1 MLQGLNY
8 LLVEL
13 MLINTFT
20 SGNALALSVS
30 GGLMGLPMTLQG
42 LDYQQRANFPYP
54 SSRSN
59 ANFPGCW

>member
-1 MLQGLNY
+1 MLQALNY

-13 MLINTFT
+13 MLINTF
-20 SGNALALSVS
+20 NALALSVS

-42 LDYQQRANFPYP
+42 LNYQQRANLPCP

-59 ANFPGCW
+59 TNFQ